1 MAVVLVTEG
10 RGRKKTLYR
19 IDSPFE
25 TGN

>member
-1 MAVVLVTEG
+1 MAVVLVTAG